1 MGIYWRKIACYDLQ
15 VHLSQT
21 YMQVLDWMHL
31 AVQTF
36 CRFFL
41 EGASETKKFESY

>member
-36 CRFFL
+36 WRFFL
-41 EGASETKKFESY
+41 VGASEIKRFESY